1 MELTQIQKDIL
12 YALVTLYKKKG
23 GGSVKGEEIAELI
36 NRNPGTVR
44 NQMQALRALGL
55 VEGVPGPKGGYR
67 PTAKAYELLAITKP
81 EEAVRVPVIVN
92 DELMEDLS
100 AEEIDLPSL
109 SHPEVC
115 QAKVR
120 IIGDVKKINIGD
132 RIVVGPTPVNE
143 LMIYGRVIGRDDTEN
158 SVVISIEKIHAIPK
172 DEVGEHM
179 SAPIITSE
187 ADETVKEAAKKL
199 ADNEIYCTPV
209 KKGDKLVGI
218 FTLDHAVKALVEG
231 KENEKVEKV
240 MRPKIVTV
248 DKRIKLSEA
257 LRIMRDE
264 DVRILVVTD
273 NGRPVGV
280 ITDQKILNILA
291 PEQVK

>member
-115 QAKVR
+115 QAK
-120 IIGDVKKINIGD
+120 IKMIGDVKKINIGD

-179 SAPIITSE
+179 SAPIITSDAE
-187 ADETVKEAAKKL
+187 ETVKEAAKRL
-199 ADNEIYCTPV
+199 AEHGIYCTPV
-209 KKGDKLVGI
+209 KKNDKLVGI
-218 FTLDHAVKALVEG
+218 FTLDHAVKAFVEG

-273 NGRPVGV
+273 NGKPVGV
-280 ITDQKILNILA
+280 ITDQKILSILA

>member
-100 AEEIDLPSL
+100 AEEINLPSL

-115 QAKVR
+115 QAKIR

-187 ADETVKEAAKKL
+187 ADETVKDAAKRL
-199 ADNEIYCTPV
+199 AEHGIYCTPV
-209 KKGDKLVGI
+209 KKNDKFVGI
-218 FTLDHAVKALVEG
+218 FTLDHAVKAFVEG
-231 KENEKVEKV
+231 KENEKVEKI

-273 NGRPVGV
+273 NGKPVGV
-280 ITDQKILNILA
+280 ITDQKILSILA